1 MDRSTYSLISVVLL
15 FLALMMPWFTMSS
28 SVTSEFRENQEE
40 SGKEMHAESTVK
52 QSYYLD
58 RTLVKSSSEVGE
70 SGLLGIDAETEYK
83 SGVYVYYEESLES
96 DSGEGFT
103 EVTYGFMYGLYKVF
117 LLILLLR
124 IASFFGENMLDKDVL
139 ENVNLL
145 LSVVMLLLILVF
157 IFGFK
162 GSFIMDNTDRVILE
176 NNAKNE
182 PDVNMTLI
190 IGYGSI
196 IDENTTLDYRESVES
211 YFYEEIQIDA
221 PAADWIDS
229 GDYFYF
235 SSGQNISQFYAWF
248 DKNGDGTTDKP
259 SPQSGGMI
267 EVHIDISELADNG
280 SSEDMAREIHAT
292 LLSEVPDVFTVTL
305 NGSNSNQSV
314 NMVAL
319 IHGATQDPSNYN
331 VGNFYIYTVNQGRVE
346 TDYNNFYTDTETKA
360 MWYPSWGSIL
370 FFASALLTYL
380 SREK

>member
-1 MDRSTYSLISVVLL
+1 MDRSTSSLASVVLL
-15 FLALMMPWFTMSS
+15 LLALMMPWFTMSI
-28 SVTSEFRENQEE
+28 SESYEYRENREE
-40 SGKEMHAESTVK
+40 DGKQITHETTTK

-58 RTLVKSSSEVGE
+58 RLLLKGSSEEGE
-70 SGLLGIDAETEYK
+70 SGLLGIDAETESK
-83 SGVYVYYEESLES
+83 SGTYVYYEQSLEGN
-96 DSGEGFT
+96 SGSTGAT
-103 EVTYGFMYGLYKVF
+103 SGFMYGLYKIF

-124 IASFFGENMLDKDVL
+124 IALFFAENILDKDIL
-139 ENVNLL
+139 ENANLF
-145 LSVVMLLLILVF
+145 LSIAMLLLIIVF

-162 GSFIMDNTDRVILE
+162 GSFIMDNNDRVILE
-176 NNAKNE
+176 KNAADE
-182 PDVNMTLI
+182 SDVNMTLI
-190 IGYGSI
+190 IGLGSVT
-196 IDENTTLDYRESVES
+196 DENTTLDYRVAVES
-211 YFYEEIQIDA
+211 YFYEEIRIDA
-221 PAADWIDS
+221 PPAAWIDS

-305 NGSNSNQSV
+305 NGSAFNQSV

-319 IHGATQDPSNYN
+319 VHGETTDPSNYN
-331 VGNFYIYTVNQGRVE
+331 VGDFYIYTVNQGRVE
-346 TDYNNFYTDTETKA
+346 TDYNNFYSDTETKA
-360 MWYPSWGSIL
+360 MWYPSWGFIL
-370 FFASALLTYL
+370 FFASALLTYQ

>member
-1 MDRSTYSLISVVLL
+1 
-15 FLALMMPWFTMSS
+15 
-28 SVTSEFRENQEE
+28 
-40 SGKEMHAESTVK
+40 MHAESTVK

-235 SSGQNISQFYAWF
+235 SSGQDIKQYYAWF

-259 SPQSGGMI
+259 DPQSGGRI
-267 EVHIDISELADNG
+267 EVHIDISELADND
-280 SSEDMAREIHAT
+280 SREELASEIYGT
-292 LLSEVPDVFTVTL
+292 LESEVSDVFTVALQGTQV
-305 NGSNSNQSV
+305 S
-314 NMVAL
+314 MVAL
-319 IHGATQDPSNYN
+319 VYGETENPSNYN
-331 VGNFYIYTVNQGRVE
+331 VGNFEIYTIDQGRVE
-346 TDYNNFYTDTETKA
+346 TYFNDIYSDTETKA
-360 MWYPSWGSIL
+360 MWYPSWGFIL
-370 FFASALLTYL
+370 FFASALLTYA